1 MPLIPTVIEQ
11 VQGGER
17 AYDIYSRLLKDRIVF
32 VVGEVEDHMANAIIA
47 QLLFLNAQDD
57 STPIY
62 MYVNSPGGSVTAGL
76 AIIDTMN
83 FIKAPV
89 YTVVTG
95 MAASMGAMIQM
106 NGERGHRYALKHSEV
121 MIHQPL
127 SGVRGQATE
136 IELAAKHI
144 LKTKD
149 ILYRMIQECTGQPLE
164 RIQQDADRDFYL
176 DAEESLEYGLID
188 QIITSQSDIV

>member
-32 VVGEVEDHMANAIIA
+32 VVGEVEDHMSNAIIA

-106 NGERGHRYALKHSEV
+106 NGERGHRYALKHSEI

-136 IELAAKHI
+136 IEIAAKHI

-149 ILYRMIQECTGQPLE
+149 ILYRMIQECTSQPLE
-164 RIQQDADRDFYL
+164 RIQQDAERDFYL
-176 DAEESLEYGLID
+176 DAEESLAYGLID
-188 QIITSQSDIV
+188 QIITSQSDIQ